1 MCLTPGRAVLWSG
14 KLGNSFPANGTRGK
28 FRLVYD
34 DSRPGHHCPGT
45 IVNDS
50 YANAMLVQFDDR
62 ASPNLIDFNEPEWM
76 DYITFG
82 HEATAA
88 ARSVGTSK
96 KNPAAPLKSDLH

>member
-1 MCLTPGRAVLWSG
+1 
-14 KLGNSFPANGTRGK
+14 
-28 FRLVYD
+28 
-34 DSRPGHHCPGT
+34 
-45 IVNDS
+45 
-50 YANAMLVQFDDR
+50 MLVQFDDR
-62 ASPNLIDFNEPEWM
+62 ASPNLIYFNEPEWM